1 MRGTRHQAE
10 GASQAGDLIRK
21 IVAKSGISAKSI
33 RPTGPGP
40 AHHSGHELRM
50 LGGLGSQQGP
60 GEASRPGAGHGSWK
74 DPLRPFNW
82 GSGFHFLLVQTQ
94 PRSQQ
99 DQPPE
104 EGRGREFHTGVCRQ
118 RGKWNCIP
126 LLTEAITASRGKAQ
140 AASPQS

>member
-60 GEASRPGAGHGSWK
+60 GEAS
-74 DPLRPFNW
+74 RPFNW

>member
-21 IVAKSGISAKSI
+21 TMAKSGISTKSI

-40 AHHSGHELRM
+40 AHQSGHELRT

-60 GEASRPGAGHGSWK
+60 GEASRPGAGCGSWTFK
-74 DPLRPFNW
+74 LGQRVSFPPCPDPASFSTGPAP
-82 GSGFHFLLVQTQ
+82 GGGQ
-94 PRSQQ
+94 
-99 DQPPE
+99 
-104 EGRGREFHTGVCRQ
+104 GREFHTGVCRQ